1 MTDGRNT
8 VPIALPLSTVGYK
21 VVTLEL
27 IVGFVI
33 FFTTE
38 IDNFASTA
46 VEISC
51 TLSLMPT

>member
-33 FFTTE
+33 IFTTE